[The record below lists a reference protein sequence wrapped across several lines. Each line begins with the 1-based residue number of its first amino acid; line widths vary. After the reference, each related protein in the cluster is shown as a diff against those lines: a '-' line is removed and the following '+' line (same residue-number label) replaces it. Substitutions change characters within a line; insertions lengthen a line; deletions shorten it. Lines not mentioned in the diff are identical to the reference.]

1 MSVFAVRG
9 SKLAARRV
17 GGEMV
22 ILSAEDSSLFVL
34 NESGTRIWEA
44 ADGRRSTEEIA
55 NALCAEYEI
64 DADTARRDVDEFVRA
79 LEAAGVLSTF
89 DEASG

>member
-1 MSVFAVRG
+1 MRVVAVRG
-9 SKLAARRV
+9 TKLAARRV
-17 GGEMV
+17 GDELV

-34 NESGTRIWEA
+34 NESGTTIWEA

-55 NALCAEYEI
+55 DTLCAEYEI

-79 LEAAGVLSTF
+79 LTAVGLLCTF
-89 DEASG
+89 DEARG